1 MFLVWSHLHP
11 VMPKPEHYVS
21 HYLVTGNME
30 QTSSWY
36 RNLNQPEENF
46 NIKEYLQS
54 LIFTEE
60 NVPDVEA
67 GSSKD
72 FADNILEH
80 AEADDDEVQ
89 ETGLRVFMLICQGFR
104 NLKMVLHSWMR
115 QFLQI
120 IKMMI

>member
-46 NIKEYLQS
+46 NVKEYLQYM
-54 LIFTEE
+54 IITEE
-60 NVPDVEA
+60 NVPFVEA
-67 GSSKD
+67 GSSND
-72 FADNILEH
+72 FADNL
-80 AEADDDEVQ
+80 
-89 ETGLRVFMLICQGFR
+89 L
-104 NLKMVLHSWMR
+104 
-115 QFLQI
+115 
-120 IKMMI
+120 